1 MKLSVSSAT
10 EAGRCLV
17 PVLSLLML
25 LPPGT
30 LAQQPLPVVQNLRVI
45 PLAGNGEQNDLER
58 RVMAPLV
65 IQVLDQNQRPIEG
78 ADVVFRFPLNGPSA
92 TFATGQTSQSTKT
105 NSQGQAA
112 AKGWTANN
120 QVGAFQ
126 VQVTA
131 SYGNQFGTATIS
143 MENVARIVEGQKS
156 RRKHRSPWL
165 YVAIIAGVA
174 GLVTGIVLATT
185 GGSDNNGKVIISPGS
200 PTVGG
205 PH

>member
-1 MKLSVSSAT
+1 
-10 EAGRCLV
+10 
-17 PVLSLLML
+17 ML

-120 QVGAFQ
+120 QVGAFR

-205 PH
+205 PQ